1 MLAHLSQQCALGW
14 TRAMPHQ
21 AKITSMNLFFAL
33 SLGQK
38 TYKNKKIKKIYFYF
52 QLVKDM
58 LSGMR
63 EGYNPNSSMHV
74 FMYQVCGIKINA
86 FSFSDAN

>member
-21 AKITSMNLFFAL
+21 AKVNGMNLLFAL
-33 SLGQK
+33 YLGQK
-38 TYKNKKIKKIYFYF
+38 TCKNKKIKKNYFYF

-58 LSGMR
+58 LCFVTVK
-63 EGYNPNSSMHV
+63 NSKRRM
-74 FMYQVCGIKINA
+74 
-86 FSFSDAN
+86 